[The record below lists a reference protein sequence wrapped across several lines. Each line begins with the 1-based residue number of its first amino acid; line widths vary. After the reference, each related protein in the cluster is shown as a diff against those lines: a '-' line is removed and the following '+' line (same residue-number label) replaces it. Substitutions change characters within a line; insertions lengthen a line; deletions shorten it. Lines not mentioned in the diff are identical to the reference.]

1 VRVACVDRFV
11 STITS
16 KLDAKGRISIP
27 AAFRQVLAK
36 DGFEGLYVHRCLD
49 AEAVDCGGNGLLREI
64 DALLATFS
72 PYSEEHD
79 LLSTALLGASE
90 ILKVDSEGRV
100 VLTEGV
106 KAYTGI
112 VSEAVFVGQG
122 YKFQIW
128 EPSRFRAHLEEAKR
142 KVRDVRKMLSSRHA
156 AGGDPATRTQGARE

>member
-1 VRVACVDRFV
+1 MWVASLDRFV

-16 KLDAKGRISIP
+16 KLDSKGRISIP
-27 AAFRQVLAK
+27 AAFRSVLAR

-49 AEAVDCGGNGLLREI
+49 AEALDCGGNGLLKEI

-90 ILKVDSEGRV
+90 VLKVDSEGRV
-100 VLTEGV
+100 VLPESIKV
-106 KAYTGI
+106 YAGI

-156 AGGDPATRTQGARE
+156 AGGDPLARPQGARE

>member
-1 VRVACVDRFV
+1 VACVDRFV

-27 AAFRQVLAK
+27 AAFRQVLAT

-106 KAYTGI
+106 KGYTGI

-142 KVRDVRKMLSSRHA
+142 KVRDVRKMLSARHA
-156 AGGDPATRTQGARE
+156 AGGDPVTRTQGARE

>member
-1 VRVACVDRFV
+1 MACVDRFV

-27 AAFRQVLAK
+27 AAFRQVLAR

-156 AGGDPATRTQGARE
+156 AGGFPPARPQGARE